1 MASSEFSNRLE
12 CLTSFSSQFVLVC
25 SDKVKQQS
33 HIVDDFVARQG
44 EQTNLALMTANELLP
59 LASYRE
65 KLFQQL
71 LSHDI
76 SHNFHL
82 PLNQLLAELNQH
94 EGPILICIFH
104 AERLPNKLVKELW
117 ELVLQSRFAKNKQ
130 QLNVL
135 LMGNALWAEQSKQ
148 FLASRSKEQPI
159 ILNGNSAAANESA
172 KANSSSNTEYA
183 GNNKYAEYVLQ
194 DPEPKKTLRLVLISI
209 LCTVIFASVLLGM
222 LAWLYPEKLTQITLL
237 DLANSTPIANTVEQG
252 ALPIQVT
259 DLNDTI
265 PNTTPAP
272 ENIGVPIGSEWLVTD
287 WQTANA
293 EYSPQLSAPS
303 SEPSQ
308 DILQVPENEVS
319 QAPENAVS
327 RTFNEGLKNSPIDSS
342 KNLGSQSDTPAES
355 YDYPVVD
362 IPIVNN
368 NQALKIPEDSAA
380 DTLISAGGALPDDSV
395 NVAATADLPLEA
407 QAVEQVTEARQT
419 APTFLYD
426 EAKLLTLNKGDR
438 VIQLAAMSNLDL
450 LTQYISRHNL
460 KDVWVYKTQRFGGD
474 WHVLLINQ
482 AYPSPQ
488 LARNA
493 LAEMPPL
500 DQTSA
505 AFIKSVGQIHQEI
518 SQN

>member
-148 FLASRSKEQPI
+148 FLGSRSKEQPI

-194 DPEPKKTLRLVLISI
+194 DPEPKKSLRLVLIGI

-222 LAWLYPEKLTQITLL
+222 LAWLYPEKLAQITHPN
-237 DLANSTPIANTVEQG
+237 LANSTPIANTVEQG
-252 ALPIQVT
+252 TLPIQVT

-265 PNTTPAP
+265 PNTMPAP

-293 EYSPQLSAPS
+293 ENSPQSSALS
-303 SEPSQ
+303 SEPSP
-308 DILQVPENEVS
+308 DIS

-327 RTFNEGLKNSPIDSS
+327 QAFNEGLKNSPIDSS

-380 DTLISAGGALPDDSV
+380 DTLISATDALPDDSA
-395 NVAATADLPLEA
+395 NVAAATDLPFEA
-407 QAVEQVTEARQT
+407 QAVEQVREARQT

-488 LARNA
+488 LAREA

>member
-1 MASSEFSNRLE
+1 
-12 CLTSFSSQFVLVC
+12 VLVC

-71 LSHDI
+71 LGQDT

-222 LAWLYPEKLTQITLL
+222 LAWLYPEKLAQITHPN
-237 DLANSTPIANTVEQG
+237 LANSTPIANTVEQG
-252 ALPIQVT
+252 TLPIQVT

-265 PNTTPAP
+265 PNTMPAP

-293 EYSPQLSAPS
+293 EYSPQLSALS
-303 SEPSQ
+303 SESSPEL
-308 DILQVPENEVS
+308 LQVPENEVS
-319 QAPENAVS
+319 QAFNEGLKQA
-327 RTFNEGLKNSPIDSS
+327 FNEGLKNSPIDSS

-407 QAVEQVTEARQT
+407 QAVEQVTEAIQT

-426 EAKLLTLNKGDR
+426 EAQLLTLNKGDR

-450 LTQYISRHNL
+450 LTQYISKHNL

-474 WHVLLINQ
+474 WHVLSRDI
-482 AYPSPQ
+482 
-488 LARNA
+488 RC
-493 LAEMPPL
+493 
-500 DQTSA
+500 
-505 AFIKSVGQIHQEI
+505 
-518 SQN
+518 